1 MYNPTLLFDAPI
13 TLVGGAEVSAKNFS
27 ESMQFA
33 STAIAADG
41 GANTCLR
48 YGVNPAAVI
57 GDLDSIDEYS
67 KTQIQE
73 DLIHFISD
81 QDDTDFEKALKR
93 IHAPL
98 ILGVGFLGDRADHQ
112 MAAQTALVKNFNKK
126 VVIIGSHDLI
136 FNSSKLFI
144 NFSK

>member
-27 ESMQFA
+27 ESIQFA

-67 KTQIQE
+67 KTQ
-73 DLIHFISD
+73 
-81 QDDTDFEKALKR
+81 
-93 IHAPL
+93 
-98 ILGVGFLGDRADHQ
+98 DR
-112 MAAQTALVKNFNKK
+112 KS
-126 VVIIGSHDLI
+126 VV
-136 FNSSKLFI
+136 
-144 NFSK
+144 